1 MPRSVWY
8 GVPPRPDPHL
18 LRRRGPARDRRQ
30 LGYLPLRPRQHL
42 RQHRGVTSAQRV
54 LGDTMLAAA
63 LLGRLLHRFLVMDRH
78 HRGWTLPFL
87 GVDPFP
93 TILNSNGSGS
103 AAQKATR

>member
-63 LLGRLLHRFLVMDRH
+63 LLGRLLHSFSLWIAIIGD
-78 HRGWTLPFL
+78 GPFH
-87 GVDPFP
+87 F
-93 TILNSNGSGS
+93 SGS
-103 AAQKATR
+103 IRCRRSFTAMVRA